1 VAEID
6 PPQRHIPEPLPEPP
20 TPSGPG
26 LFGDAPTP
34 ANPASPPKNRPA
46 AGAAP
51 YRVLARAYRPS
62 RFEDLIGQDAMV
74 RILRRAFATGRVAH
88 AFMLTGVRGT
98 GKTTTARII
107 ARCLNCTGADG
118 SGGPTAD
125 PCGVC
130 PNCRAIMADRHPD
143 VIEMDAASRTGVDDV
158 REIIEATRFRPME
171 ARVKVFIVDEVHML
185 SRNAFNALLKTLEEP
200 PPHVKFVFA
209 TTELRKVPVTVLS
222 RCQKFDL
229 RRVPAAAL
237 AAHFGRIAA
246 AEGVGVAAEALE
258 LIARAADGSVRD
270 GLSLLDQAI
279 AMGSQEGGAEPAAI
293 SAEAV
298 ADMLGLA
305 DRGLVFD
312 LLEALMAGRAPE
324 VLAILDQAHERGAD
338 AGLLLQDLLGLTHTL
353 SRLRAAPTLRE
364 SPDLPQAERVR
375 GAALADRL
383 TVPVLGRAWQML
395 LKGVSEV
402 EAAPDR
408 RAAAEMVLIRLCYL
422 ADQPTPGDLV
432 RRLSS
437 GGETPKPALAAAPTV
452 PVPRAAPSPVSRA
465 WGGGAGA
472 ALSQAVPDALPV
484 SEPEPDPAPT
494 AVLAPVPPTP
504 PAMPAHFRDVISLVR
519 EQREMTL
526 YGHLLHSVHLVRYAP
541 PVIEIR
547 PQPEAPRDLA
557 GKLAAVL
564 GDVTGLRWT
573 IAIST
578 AEGEPTV
585 DAQRQAADLGREVA
599 AAEHPLVQAIMAA
612 FPGAKLASVRD
623 PTVDDYR
630 LPPPMALASPT
641 AYGDADS
648 VASGADPP
656 PDLPGDMPEFA
667 PPDAEPI
674 DESELEDEL

>member
-1 VAEID
+1 MAEID
-6 PPQRHIPEPLPEPP
+6 PLHEQLPEPP
-20 TPSGPG
+20 EPSGPG
-26 LFGDAPTP
+26 LFGDAP
-34 ANPASPPKNRPA
+34 PPSAKPPSAPPPVA
-46 AGAAP
+46 ATGAP

-62 RFEDLIGQDAMV
+62 

-107 ARCLNCTGADG
+107 ARCLNCTGPDG
-118 SGGPTAD
+118 QGGPTAD

-143 VIEMDAASRTGVDDV
+143 VMEMDAASRTGVDDV

-229 RRVPAAAL
+229 RRVSVAEL
-237 AAHFGRIAA
+237 AAHFGRIAT
-246 AEGVGVAAEALE
+246 AEGVAIAPEALE
-258 LIARAADGSVRD
+258 LVARAADGSVRD

-279 AMGSQEGGAEPAAI
+279 AMGGQEGGAAQSASI
-293 SAEAV
+293 TAEAV

-312 LLEALMAGRAPE
+312 LLEALMAGQPAA

-338 AGLLLQDLLGLTHTL
+338 AGLLLQDLLALTHVL
-353 SRLRAAPTLRE
+353 SRLKASPSLRD

-375 GAALADRL
+375 GWALAEQL
-383 TVPVLGRAWQML
+383 TIPVLGRAWQML
-395 LKGVSEV
+395 LKGVQEV

-432 RRLSS
+432 RRLTSA
-437 GGETPKPALAAAPTV
+437 GGEMPKPSLAPTPTPTPTLTVPQPVARGTASGMATAALA
-452 PVPRAAPSPVSRA
+452 R
-465 WGGGAGA
+465 
-472 ALSQAVPDALPV
+472 ALP
-484 SEPEPDPAPT
+484 DQ
-494 AVLAPVPPTP
+494 P
-504 PAMPAHFRDVISLVR
+504 PAEMPVEVLPPEVLLPEVLPQEPPRPAIPEHFRDVVSLVR
-519 EQREMTL
+519 ERREVTL

-547 PQPEAPRDLA
+547 PQPEAPRDLPA
-557 GKLAAVL
+557 KLAALL
-564 GDVTGLRWT
+564 GEVTGLRWT
-573 IAIST
+573 IGIST
-578 AEGEPTV
+578 ATGEPTI
-585 DAQRQAADLGREVA
+585 DEQRQAADRGRETE
-599 AAEHPLVQAIMAA
+599 AAEHPLVMAIMAA
-612 FPGAKLASVRD
+612 FPGAKLEGVRD
-623 PTVDDYR
+623 PTADEYR
-630 LPPPMALASPT
+630 LPPVIVAAPAA
-641 AYGDADS
+641 DA
-648 VASGADPP
+648 G
-656 PDLPGDMPEFA
+656 PDLPDEMPDFA
-667 PPDAEPI
+667 PPDAEPM
-674 DESELEDEL
+674 DELELEDEL

>member
-6 PPQRHIPEPLPEPP
+6 PPQEQLPEPP
-20 TPSGPG
+20 APSGLG
-26 LFGDAPTP
+26 LFGDEPPPTAPPP
-34 ANPASPPKNRPA
+34 AQAAPPTS
-46 AGAAP
+46 AP

-107 ARCLNCTGADG
+107 ARCLNCTGPDG
-118 SGGPTAD
+118 QGDPTAD

-130 PNCRAIMADRHPD
+130 PSCRAIMADRHPD

-229 RRVPAAAL
+229 RRVSAAEL
-237 AAHFGRIAA
+237 AAHFGRIAT
-246 AEGVGVAAEALE
+246 AEGVAIAPEALE

-279 AMGSQEGGAEPAAI
+279 AMGAIQEEPI
-293 SAEAV
+293 SADSV

-312 LLEALMAGRAPE
+312 LLEALMAGRPAA

-338 AGLLLQDLLGLTHTL
+338 AGLLLQDLLALTHVL
-353 SRLRAAPTLRE
+353 SRLKASPGLRE

-375 GAALADRL
+375 GWALAEQL
-383 TVPVLGRAWQML
+383 TIPVLGRAWQML
-395 LKGVSEV
+395 LKGVQEV

-432 RRLSS
+432 RRLTS
-437 GGETPKPALAAAPTV
+437 GGEMPKPSLAPAPTV
-452 PVPRAAPSPVSRA
+452 VVPQPVARGTTS
-465 WGGGAGA
+465 GA
-472 ALSQAVPDALPV
+472 ATAALALALP
-484 SEPEPDPAPT
+484 DPPP
-494 AVLAPVPPTP
+494 VEVPPEVLP
-504 PAMPAHFRDVISLVR
+504 PEVSPQDPPRPAIPEHFRDVVSLVR
-519 EQREMTL
+519 ERREMTL
-526 YGHLLHSVHLVRYAP
+526 YGHLLHSVHLVRYSP

-547 PQPEAPRDLA
+547 PQPEAPRDLPA
-557 GKLAAVL
+557 KLAGLL
-564 GDVTGLRWT
+564 GEATGLRWT
-573 IAIST
+573 IVIST
-578 AEGEPTV
+578 ATGEPTI
-585 DAQRQAADLGREVA
+585 DEQRQAADRGRETEA
-599 AAEHPLVQAIMAA
+599 SEHPLVMAIMAA
-612 FPGAKLASVRD
+612 FPGARLEAVRD
-623 PTVDDYR
+623 PTADEYR
-630 LPPPMALASPT
+630 LPPVIVAPPVADAEV
-641 AYGDADS
+641 AVYG
-648 VASGADPP
+648 G
-656 PDLPGDMPEFA
+656 PDLPDEMPDFA
-667 PPDAEPI
+667 PPDAEPM
-674 DESELEDEL
+674 DEMELEDEL

>member
-1 VAEID
+1 MAEID
-6 PPQRHIPEPLPEPP
+6 PLHEALPEPP
-20 TPSGPG
+20 PPSGPG
-26 LFGDAPTP
+26 LFGDE
-34 ANPASPPKNRPA
+34 PPPSVPPPA
-46 AGAAP
+46 AATAKP

-62 RFEDLIGQDAMV
+62 RFDDLIGQDAMV

-107 ARCLNCTGADG
+107 ARCLNCTGPDG
-118 SGGPTAD
+118 AGGPTAD

-130 PNCRAIMADRHPD
+130 ANCRAIMADRHPD

-229 RRVPAAAL
+229 RRVPAADL

-246 AEGVGVAAEALE
+246 TEGVGIAPEALE

-279 AMGSQEGGAEPAAI
+279 AMGSQQGAI

-338 AGLLLQDLLGLTHTL
+338 AGLLLQDLLGLTHML
-353 SRLRAAPTLRE
+353 SRLRASPALRE

-375 GAALADRL
+375 GAALAERL

-432 RRLSS
+432 RRLSP
-437 GGETPKPALAAAPTV
+437 GGETPKPVLAAAPTV
-452 PVPRAAPSPVSRA
+452 PVPSSSPSASPAARS
-465 WGGGAGA
+465 WGGAGNT
-472 ALSQAVPDALPV
+472 ALSQPLSQPAAESVLTA
-484 SEPEPDPAPT
+484 EAAPEAPSAPAIPE
-494 AVLAPVPPTP
+494 
-504 PAMPAHFRDVISLVR
+504 HFRDVISLVR

-557 GKLAAVL
+557 ARLAAVL
-564 GDVTGLRWT
+564 AEATGQRWT

-578 AEGEPTV
+578 AEGEPTI
-585 DAQRQAADLGREVA
+585 DAQRQAADQGRAVE

-612 FPGAKLASVRD
+612 FPGARLEGVRD
-623 PTVDDYR
+623 PTVDEYR
-630 LPPPMALASPT
+630 LPPPVALPAAMA
-641 AYGDADS
+641 
-648 VASGADPP
+648 
-656 PDLPGDMPEFA
+656 DLPDEMPDFA
-667 PPDAEPI
+667 PPDAEPM
-674 DESELEDEL
+674 DEMELEDDL